1 MIYLEALD
9 KNLNLLELEEKILAF
24 WKNEDI
30 YSLIKKKEDGEK
42 FWRFIDGPPYTTG
55 SIHLGTAWNKILKDY
70 LIRYKRMRG
79 FTVTDTPGYDT
90 HGLPIEVQ
98 MEKELGIKNKQEI
111 LEYGV
116 DKFIKNCKEF
126 ALKNLK
132 IMNEQF
138 KRLGCYFWD
147 WENPY
152 ITYKNSY
159 IEGIWWALKKA
170 WENDLLYQFYRPLN
184 CCPRC
189 ATALAK
195 HEHDYKNIK
204 DTSLFLKMQSADME
218 DTYYIIWTTTP
229 WTLVANSAI
238 MANPIAEYAKVW
250 IEDLKEHWILAKAAI
265 THLISGELGYKYK
278 IVEDFQGEELEGKK
292 YVHPLLEEVPYQK
305 ELAKKSDKMHSIVLS
320 EEYVSVSEGV
330 GLVHSAPGHGPE
342 DFEVGV
348 ANNIPIF
355 NPVDIKGVYTKEA
368 GKFEGE
374 SVFDANIEILELLDK
389 KGTLILTS
397 EIEHEYAHCWRCDSK
412 LVYRATNQ
420 WFFKTESLSPE
431 LLKMNEE
438 IYWIPDWAG
447 NRWFKSWLTTLK
459 DWCISRQRFWGI
471 PLSVWICD
479 DEKCGDII
487 VIGSAMELKR
497 MAGDIPDDLHR
508 PWIDKVTWKCNKCG
522 QGTKRRIPDILD
534 VWLDSGSVMWAAQ
547 EVYDGESHFE
557 SWIPADFI
565 IEGKDQIRG
574 WFNSLLSSAMV
585 SSNRKNYLSCYM
597 HGWVLRDKMKM
608 SKSRGGA
615 IFPENLID
623 GTIKE
628 LQQKKSY
635 SNIKGI
641 ETFRFYSIAV
651 TQPGRDFNF
660 NVKEYADTYKIL
672 NTIWNVYVY
681 ANEKLNL
688 ANFNPSKIKVD
699 EKSLSKL
706 DKWVISRLHSTIKKV
721 TELADKYQLPWIPDE
736 LRDFIVHD
744 ISRWYI
750 ILNREKLDIYSDD
763 PHKEQI
769 MAVLFNVLFKF
780 LIILA
785 PVNPMLTEEI
795 YLKMFNSHVTSL
807 DLEKTLSIH
816 LQNWPDYDESKIDLD
831 LEQQMHFTRDLIE
844 HVRALKDE
852 NKIRLRWPN
861 KRILIEPKEGMPEI
875 IFPDIIKQMAN
886 VKNMEIVKSI
896 KETASLIKAESKYY
910 NLYLDVSLDPDLLT
924 ERVNSDLIRHI
935 QFSRKN
941 NNFKV
946 GEEILLSLA
955 TEEPYL
961 EGYLKKSK
969 DSISE
974 KVTAKSL
981 EIIKGELKEEKDQV
995 YGKLH
1000 ICPNQECSATLKD
1013 NIFVKLNKSKD
1024 VKCPHCNA
1032 NLSDENIKKITF
1044 NFARA

>member
-1 MIYLEALD
+1 MEPLD
-9 KNLNLLELEEKILAF
+9 KNLNLQKLEERILDF

-30 YSLIKKKEDGEK
+30 YSLIKEKADGEK
-42 FWRFIDGPPYTTG
+42 LWRFIDGPPYTTG
-55 SIHLGTAWNKILKDY
+55 SIHIGTAWNKVLKDY

-111 LEYGV
+111 FEYGV
-116 DKFIKNCKEF
+116 DKFIKGCKEF

-159 IEGIWWALKKA
+159 IEGIWWTLKKA
-170 WENDLLYQFYRPLN
+170 WEKNLLYQFYRPLN

-204 DTSLFLKMQSADME
+204 DTSLFLKIKSADME
-218 DTYYIIWTTTP
+218 DTYFIIWTTTP

-238 MANPIAEYAKVW
+238 MANPNAEYAKVW
-250 IEDLKEHWILAKAAI
+250 IEDLKENWILAKTAI

-278 IVEDFQGEELEGKK
+278 IVEDFQGTELEGKK

-305 ELAKKSDKMHSIVLS
+305 QLAKKSEKMHSVVLS

-355 NPVDIKGVYTKEA
+355 NPVDIRGVYTKEA
-368 GKFEGE
+368 GKFEGKN
-374 SVFDANIEILELLDK
+374 VFDANKEILDLLDE
-389 KGTLILTS
+389 KGTLILTN

-479 DEKCGDII
+479 DEKCGDIS

-497 MAGDIPDDLHR
+497 IAGDIPDDLHR
-508 PWIDKVTWKCNKCG
+508 PWIDKVTWKCEKCD

-574 WFNSLLSSAMV
+574 WFNSLLSSAIV

-615 IFPENLID
+615 IIPEDLIY

-635 SNIKGI
+635 SNIKGV
-641 ETFRFYSIAV
+641 ETFRFYSIGV

-660 NVKEYADTYKIL
+660 NIKEYTDTYKIL

-681 ANEKLNL
+681 ANEKYDL
-688 ANFNPSKIKVD
+688 ANFNPSKTKVD
-699 EKSLSKL
+699 EKLLSKL
-706 DKWVISRLHSTIKKV
+706 DKWLISRLHSTIKKV
-721 TELADKYQLPWIPDE
+721 TELADTYQLPWIPNE
-736 LRDFIVHD
+736 LRDFIVND

-750 ILNREKLDIYSDD
+750 MLNREKLDIYSDD
-763 PHKEQI
+763 PSKELI
-769 MAVLFNVLFKF
+769 MAVLFDVLFKF
-780 LIILA
+780 LILLA

-795 YLKMFNSHVTSL
+795 YLKMFKSHVTSL

-816 LQNWPDYDESKIDLD
+816 LQNWPNYDENKIDLD
-831 LEQQMHFTRDLIE
+831 LEQQMHFTRDIIE
-844 HVRALKDE
+844 NIRALKDE

-861 KRILIEPKEGMPEI
+861 KRVLIEPKEGMPEI
-875 IFPDIIKQMAN
+875 VFPNTIKQMAN
-886 VKNMEIVKSI
+886 VRDMEIVESI
-896 KETASLIKAESKYY
+896 TETENLIKSEAKYC
-910 NLYLDVSLDPDLLT
+910 NIYLDVSLDPELLA

-935 QFSRKN
+935 QFARKN
-941 NNFKV
+941 NNYKV
-946 GEEILLSLA
+946 GEEILLTLG
-955 TEEPYL
+955 TEDSYL
-961 EGYLKKSK
+961 EGFLKKSK

-974 KVTAKSL
+974 KVTAKKL
-981 EIIKGELKEEKDQV
+981 EIIRDELEEEKDYV
-995 YGKLH
+995 YGKLYL
-1000 ICPNQECSATLKD
+1000 CPNQECSATLKD
-1013 NIFVKLNKSKD
+1013 NIFSKLKKSKSM
-1024 VKCPHCNA
+1024 KCPHCNI
-1032 NLSDENIKKITF
+1032 NLSDKNIKKITF
-1044 NFARA
+1044 NFVKAEK

>member
-1 MIYLEALD
+1 MEPLD
-9 KNLNLLELEEKILAF
+9 KNLNLLSLEEKIIDF
-24 WKNEDI
+24 WKKKEI

-70 LIRYKRMRG
+70 LIRYKRMKG

-116 DKFIKNCKEF
+116 DNFIKGCKEF

-132 IMNEQF
+132 IMNKQF
-138 KRLGCYFWD
+138 KRLGCFFWD

-159 IEGIWWALKKA
+159 IEGVWWTLKKA
-170 WENDLLYQFYRPLN
+170 WEKGLLYQFYRPLN

-204 DTSLFLKMQSADME
+204 DTSLFLKIKSADIK
-218 DTYYIIWTTTP
+218 DTYFIIWTTTP

-250 IEDLKEHWILAKAAI
+250 IEDLKEHWILAKAAV

-278 IVEDFQGEELEGKK
+278 IVEDIQGEELEGKK
-292 YVHPLLEEVPYQK
+292 YIHPLLEEVPYQK
-305 ELAKKSDKMHSIVLS
+305 ELAKKSDKMHTVVLS
-320 EEYVSVSEGV
+320 EEYVSASEGV

-355 NPVDIKGVYTKEA
+355 NPVDIKGVYTEEA
-368 GKFEGE
+368 GKFEGKG
-374 SVFDANIEILELLDK
+374 VFDANKEILELLDK
-389 KGTLILTS
+389 KGTLILTN

-431 LLKMNEE
+431 LLKMNED

-479 DEKCGDII
+479 NEKCGDTT

-497 MAGDIPDDLHR
+497 IAGDIPDDLHR
-508 PWIDKVTWKCNKCG
+508 PWIDKVTWKCEKCDK
-522 QGTKRRIPDILD
+522 GTMKRIPDILD

-547 EVYDGESHFE
+547 EIYDGESHFE

-574 WFNSLLSSAMV
+574 WFNSLLSSAIV

-641 ETFRFYSIAV
+641 ETFRFYAIGV

-660 NVKEYADTYKIL
+660 NIKEYADTYKIL

-681 ANEKLNL
+681 ANEKSHL
-688 ANFNPSKIKVD
+688 ADFNPSKIKVD

-721 TELADKYQLPWIPDE
+721 TELADKYHLPWIPSE
-736 LRDFIVHD
+736 LRDFIVLD

-750 ILNREKLDIYSDD
+750 MLNREKLDIYSDD

-769 MAVLFNVLFKF
+769 MAVLFNVLFNF

-785 PVNPMLTEEI
+785 PVNPMLSEEI
-795 YLKMFNSHVTSL
+795 YLKMFKSHATSI
-807 DLEKTLSIH
+807 DLEETPSIH
-816 LQNWPDYDESKIDLD
+816 LQNWPTYDDNKIDLD
-831 LEQQMHFTRDLIE
+831 LEQEMHFTRDLIE
-844 HVRALKDE
+844 HVRAIKDE

-886 VKNMEIVKSI
+886 VKNLEIVKSI
-896 KETASLIKAESKYY
+896 KETANLIKTESKYC
-910 NLYLDVSLDPDLLT
+910 NIYLDISLDQDLLA
-924 ERVNSDLIRHI
+924 ERVNNDLIRHI
-935 QFSRKN
+935 QFSRKKN
-941 NNFKV
+941 SFKV
-946 GEEILLSLA
+946 GEEIQLSLA

-961 EGYLKKSK
+961 ETYLKKSK

-981 EIIKGELKEEKDQV
+981 EIIKGELNEEKDFV
-995 YGKLH
+995 YGKLP
-1000 ICPNQECSATLKD
+1000 ICPNQECSATLKY
-1013 NIFVKLNKSKD
+1013 NIYAKLKKTKD
-1024 VKCPHCNA
+1024 IKCPHCNA
-1032 NLSDENIKKITF
+1032 NLSDESIKSLSF
-1044 NFARA
+1044 SFARA